1 MDKLLSILGSYLQ
14 AASQVI
20 VKYSPV
26 VWNATLSTIRISS
39 IFDLIMRALGI
50 AVAIAIPIVFN
61 KIIKPAKDK
70 AYDEFDKS
78 DKKILITVLSF
89 AAAAVVFVIIGTSFT
104 DMLGAYAPQLYLL
117 YHLAIKAGLVH

>member
-26 VWNATLSTIRISS
+26 VWNATLATVRISS

-50 AVAIAIPIVFN
+50 AVAIAVPIVFN
-61 KIIKPAKDK
+61 KILKPTADK

-89 AAAAVVFVIIGTSFT
+89 VAAAVVFVIIGTSFT
-104 DMLGAYAPQLYLL
+104 DMLGACAPQLYLL
-117 YHLAIKAGLVH
+117 YHLAIKAGLIH